1 MVEVEDVGALG
12 RPFAGVCIP
21 AAAGV
26 DGGDSSIVGAAG
38 RCFFCP
44 PKEKVRPAAFRNPLD
59 EDFGIGGTGMS
70 MWGFLWALRHSSE
83 PPVSADDGAVEAL
96 LWRDELS
103 VNVVLVV
110 FEEPLPLQAISK
122 RVFEKLAR
130 SAHTGLT

>member
-12 RPFAGVCIP
+12 RPFAVACMP
-21 AAAGV
+21 AEAGV

-44 PKEKVRPAAFRNPLD
+44 PKEKVRPAAFRNPPD

-70 MWGFLWALRHSSE
+70 MWGFFWALRHSSE

-110 FEEPLPLQAISK
+110 FEEPLPLQGNQQGS
-122 RVFEKLAR
+122 FERRTRA
-130 SAHTGLT
+130 AHTGLT